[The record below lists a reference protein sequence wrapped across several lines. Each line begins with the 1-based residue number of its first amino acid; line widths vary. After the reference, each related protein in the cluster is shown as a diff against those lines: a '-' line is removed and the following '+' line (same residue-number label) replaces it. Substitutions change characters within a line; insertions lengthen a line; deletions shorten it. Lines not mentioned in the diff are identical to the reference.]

1 MVEPSDFLISGGG
14 RLDPSWYEPHDLT
27 ALLAE
32 WIPRAGSASD
42 EVLTARVYRMAFT
55 TAADLFM
62 AEPANQRDRDKSSA
76 YLPEQ
81 VRWWR
86 AQAQEYQDEEDA
98 LLGRLGPIITPW
110 EGDKACRRREP

>member
-1 MVEPSDFLISGGG
+1 MVKPSDFLITGGG
-14 RLDPSWYEPHDLT
+14 RLDPSWYPGYVLDDLLT
-27 ALLAE
+27 S
-32 WIPRAGSASD
+32 WIDRAGPGSD
-42 EVLTARVYRMAFT
+42 AVITARVYRMAFT

-86 AQAQEYQDEEDA
+86 AQADRYQDEEDA
-98 LLGRLGPIITPW
+98 LLGRLGPVITPW
-110 EGDKACRRREP
+110 EGDETCRRREP